1 MSDNEAQLIR
11 DEELKSLLDSWA
23 TPAPPPSLDGQL
35 TAAYRSVLNEA
46 VTASSS
52 RVVDPQRGS
61 EVAKMKFCTTC
72 QEEFAEKFSFCPV
85 DGTPLA
91 AAPVA
96 VVEPVVAPPAVAA
109 FSAAAAS
116 ALPSAIPTYSNEYH
130 LTIIEDTGLF
140 SRLSAELRGVAQES
154 QLTWPEF
161 KRDPFGFTKRSI
173 VAYGGAGWRFLTQ
186 RNVAIG
192 AMTALLVVMTA
203 VVGIILL
210 DRLQARRAEQMALLQ
225 EDLEL
230 QQMIDI
236 PEAQPTPEEGTA
248 GMAKGSGGGSKPKQ
262 EKAGG
267 GGGGGREEAKE
278 ASQGKLPQASLTIPQ
293 VVAPDPHPPV
303 IKNPALPVPAT
314 LDADPVLFPP
324 DTRPIS
330 YGDPKS
336 RSTDPSSGSGRG
348 NGIGT
353 GTGGG
358 VGPGSGGGYGP
369 GEGGN
374 TGGGARN
381 EGGGGP
387 GGGGGGVDYNKVFRP
402 GEVSQKA
409 RILSKPEA
417 LYTETARKNQIM
429 GTVVLKV
436 VFAANGQVTNI
447 RAVSGL
453 PDGLTE
459 KAIAAAHQ
467 MKFIPATKDG
477 RNVSM
482 YAQLEYTFT
491 IY

>member
-1 MSDNEAQLIR
+1 MRENEAELIR
-11 DEELKSLLDSWA
+11 DEDLKSLLQSWA
-23 TPAPPPSLDGQL
+23 TPDPSPTLDSRL
-35 TAAYRSVLNEA
+35 TTAYRSVVSNA
-46 VTASSS
+46 TASLGP
-52 RVVDPQRGS
+52 VIDPQRGS

-72 QEEFAEKFSFCPV
+72 QEEFADKFSFCPV

-91 AAPVA
+91 VVPAA
-96 VVEPVVAPPAVAA
+96 VVEPVVTP
-109 FSAAAAS
+109 SAAAAVTGVG
-116 ALPSAIPTYSNEYH
+116 AGAVASAIPTYSSEYH
-130 LTIIEDTGLF
+130 LTIIEDAGLF
-140 SRLSAELRGVAQES
+140 SRLTSELRGVASDS

-161 KRDPFGFTKRSI
+161 KRDPFGFTKRS
-173 VAYGGAGWRFLTQ
+173 VTAYGSAGWRFLTQ

-192 AMTALLVVMTA
+192 AMTALLVVIS
-203 VVGIILL
+203 VVTGIILL
-210 DRLQARRAEQMALLQ
+210 DRLQARKAEQLAQLQ

-236 PEAQPTPEEGTA
+236 PEEQPTPEEGTA
-248 GMAKGSGGGSKPKQ
+248 GAAKGNGGGSKPKQ

-278 ASQGKLPQASLTIPQ
+278 ASVGKLPQASLTVPQ
-293 VVAPDPHPPV
+293 VVAPNPNPPV
-303 IKNPALPVPAT
+303 IKNPALPMPAT

-336 RSTDPSSGSGRG
+336 KSTDPSSGSGRG

-358 VGPGSGGGYGP
+358 VGSGSGGGVGP

-374 TGGGARN
+374 TGGGSRN

-436 VFAANGQVTNI
+436 VFGANGQVTNI

-477 RNVSM
+477 HNVSM